1 MIAQITSLLASCV
14 LIAWQNLT
22 QHVTRT
28 LSALMGTT
36 VAVFLLLLQVQLLQS
51 VQTKATQLYD
61 LFEFDLVVVSNMY
74 QFMYAAPPF
83 NAVRLAQARVDNA
96 VADVF
101 TLNVRV
107 ADWYSEETG
116 KESSLLLFGVDLKP
130 RFIQDDALR
139 RALPL
144 LRQRGS
150 TVIDVFSHSDF
161 GSLVPGATGRIRDK
175 EVEVVAPFELGMFF
189 FADGSAVISNDY
201 FPDFA
206 GRSYLESS
214 VGMIRLKRGA
224 SVSAAK
230 RRLRRTL
237 PKDVLVFTRDELI
250 TQEQQYFVAV
260 KPIGIM
266 FRAGMVIAFVVGGA
280 ILFQVLSTEIT
291 SRLKEFATLKA
302 IGFGPAFLYGIGVVQ
317 ILLFAV
323 IGFVLAGFA
332 SVGVSTVIRNVIH
345 LPMSLE
351 PQLIATVFGATVLMC
366 VVPGFVTLRRVRL
379 ADPAELY

>member
-1 MIAQITSLLASCV
+1 VIAHFTSLLASCC

-36 VAVFLLLLQVQLLQS
+36 VAVFLLLLQVQLLES
-51 VQTKATQLYD
+51 VQTKATQIYD
-61 LFEFDLVVVSNMY
+61 LFDFDLVVVSNTY
-74 QFMYAAPPF
+74 QFMYAAEPF
-83 NAVRLAQARVDNA
+83 NAVRLAQARVDDA

-101 TLNVRV
+101 ALNIRV
-107 ADWYSEETG
+107 TDWFSEQTG
-116 KESSLLLFGVDLKP
+116 KESSLLLFGIDLKP
-130 RFIQDDALR
+130 GFIEDNALR

-144 LRQRGS
+144 LRRRGA
-150 TVIDVFSHSDF
+150 VAIDAFSHSDYGPLSV
-161 GSLVPGATGRIRDK
+161 GSVGWIRGK
-175 EVEVVAPFELGMFF
+175 EVHVVAPFELGMFF
-189 FADGSAVISNDY
+189 FADGSAVISNDF
-201 FPDFA
+201 FPNFA
-206 GRSYLESS
+206 SRSYLETS

-224 SVSAAK
+224 SITRAK
-230 RRLRRTL
+230 RRLQRTL
-237 PKDVLVFTRDELI
+237 PRDVLVFTRDELI
-250 TQEQQYFVAV
+250 SQEQKYFVSV

-266 FRAGMVIAFVVGGA
+266 VRAGMVIAFVVGGA

-291 SRLKEFATLKA
+291 SRLNEFATFKA
-302 IGFGPAFLYGIGVVQ
+302 IGFGPVFLYGIGVVQ
-317 ILLFAV
+317 ILLFALV
-323 IGFVLAGFA
+323 GFVLAGFA

-351 PQLIATVFGATVLMC
+351 PRLIAAVFGVTLLMC

>member
-1 MIAQITSLLASCV
+1 MIAHIASLLASCA

-36 VAVFLLLLQVQLLQS
+36 VAVFLLLLQVQLLES

-61 LFEFDLVVVSNMY
+61 LFDFDLVIVSNTY
-74 QFMYAAPPF
+74 QFMYAAAPF
-83 NAVRLAQARVDNA
+83 NSVRLAQARADGA
-96 VADVF
+96 VEDVF
-101 TLNVRV
+101 ALNIRV
-107 ADWYSEETG
+107 TDWFSEETG
-116 KESSLLLFGVDLKP
+116 KESSLLLFGVDPKP
-130 RFIQDDALR
+130 AFIEDKALR

-144 LRQRGS
+144 LRQRGAA
-150 TVIDVFSHSDF
+150 VVDAFSHSDY
-161 GSLVPGATGRIRDK
+161 GDVSVGAIGWVRDR
-175 EVEVVAPFELGMFF
+175 EVNVVAPFELGLFF

-206 GRSYLESS
+206 GRSYLETS
-214 VGMIRLKRGA
+214 VGLIRLKRGA
-224 SVSAAK
+224 SVGAAK
-230 RRLRRTL
+230 RRLRQAL
-237 PKDVLVFTRDELI
+237 PGDVMVLTRDEL
-250 TQEQQYFVAV
+250 TAQEQEYFVSV

-266 FRAGMVIAFVVGGA
+266 FRAGMVIAFIVGGA

-291 SRLKEFATLKA
+291 SRLKEFATFKA
-302 IGFGPAFLYGIGVVQ
+302 IGFGPVFLYAIGIVQ
-317 ILLFAV
+317 ILLFAIV
-323 IGFVLAGFA
+323 GFVLAAFT
-332 SVGVSTVIRNVIH
+332 SVAVSALIRIVLH

-351 PQLIATVFGATVLMC
+351 PQLIAAVFGATILMC

>member
-1 MIAQITSLLASCV
+1 VIAHIASLLASCA
-14 LIAWQNLT
+14 LIAWRNLT
-22 QHVTRT
+22 QHITRT

-36 VAVFLLLLQVQLLQS
+36 VAVFLLLLQVQLLES

-61 LFEFDLVVVSNMY
+61 LFEFDLVVVSNTY
-74 QFMYAAPPF
+74 QFMYAAAPF
-83 NAVRLAQARVDNA
+83 NSVRLAQARVDNA

-101 TLNVRV
+101 TLNIRV
-107 ADWYSEETG
+107 SDWFSEETG
-116 KESSLLLFGVDLKP
+116 KESSLLLFGVDAKP
-130 RFIQDDALR
+130 GFIRDGALR

-144 LRQRGS
+144 LRQRGAV
-150 TVIDVFSHSDF
+150 VIDAFSHSDF
-161 GSLVPGATGRIRDK
+161 GSLDAGAIGWVRDK
-175 EVEVVAPFELGMFF
+175 EVQVVAPFELGMFF
-189 FADGSAVISNDY
+189 FADGSAVLANDY

-224 SVSAAK
+224 SISAAK
-230 RRLRRTL
+230 RRLRQTL

-250 TQEQQYFVAV
+250 AQEQDYFVSV

-291 SRLKEFATLKA
+291 TRLKEFATFKA
-302 IGFGPAFLYGIGVVQ
+302 IGFGPAFLYTIGIIQ

-323 IGFVLAGFA
+323 IGFVMAGFA
-332 SVGVSTVIRNVIH
+332 SVGVSTIIRNVIH
-345 LPMSLE
+345 LPPTLE
-351 PQLIATVFGATVLMC
+351 PGLIATVFGATILMC